1 MTNANSAPSLDFV
14 FHPASIAVVGVGD
27 ESAPINSGRNFLNV
41 LLEAGYSGQIFP
53 VNRNGGQVRGLKIF
67 RSLGEIPGPVDF
79 VISAIPAPTAPQLMA
94 ECVAK
99 GVKAVH
105 FFTAGFSELGDE
117 SGKRLEAEVVGI
129 ARRGGVRV
137 TGPNG
142 MGIYCP
148 ESGLS
153 FMSGFPKEKGPLAVM
168 SQSGA
173 FSAYTIREAVTRG
186 LFISKAI
193 SYGNAAD
200 LNEADFLDY
209 FADDPATRI
218 VAAYIEGARAPGRLP
233 ATLKRAANLKPV
245 VLLKGGTSPVGAR
258 SAASHTGSLAGSG
271 AVWGAMIRQA
281 GAIQVDDPEQ
291 LVDVALLLNY
301 LPGNGQNVVFIGFG
315 GGVGV
320 HGADLCSSLGLA
332 LPEVPAE
339 MKAKLR
345 TIWPLE
351 AGSSLRNPVDLFG
364 GANKKVIGDTLSIL
378 AAWPEADF
386 LVVHIPLY
394 LNPASSSQLA
404 GVYVQALVDL
414 AGQLRERV
422 IVVLG
427 SVFSEAGNKIV
438 LDAQTSLVR
447 AGFAVFFSVPR
458 AINALAKVV
467 AYRQR
472 RQGFAKFG
480 SGHSWLEAAKEG
492 T

>member
-1 MTNANSAPSLDFV
+1 MPSVISTPPLDFV
-14 FHPASIAVVGVGD
+14 FHPASIAIVGVAD
-27 ESAPINSGRNFLNV
+27 ESAATNSGRNFLNV
-41 LLEAGYSGQIFP
+41 LLEAGYSGQIYP
-53 VNRNGGQVRGLKIF
+53 VNRNGGRVRGLKIF
-67 RSLGEIPGPVDF
+67 RSLEEVPGAVDF
-79 VISAIPAPTAPQLMA
+79 VISAIPAPTAPQLMT

-99 GVKAVH
+99 RVKLVH
-105 FFTAGFSELGDE
+105 FFTAGFSELGDD
-117 SGKRLEAEVVGI
+117 SSRRLEAEVVEI
-129 ARRGGVRV
+129 ARRGGVRM

-153 FMSGFPKEKGPLAVM
+153 FMSGFPKEKGPLAVL

-209 FADDPATRI
+209 FADDPATGI

-233 ATLKRAANLKPV
+233 ATLKRAASVKPV
-245 VLLKGGTSPVGAR
+245 VLLKGGTSLAGAR

-281 GAIQVDDPEQ
+281 GAIQVEDPEQ
-291 LVDVALLLNY
+291 LVDVALLSHCLSRS
-301 LPGNGQNVVFIGFG
+301 GRNVVFIGFG

-320 HGADLCSSLGLA
+320 NGADLCSGLGLT
-332 LPEVPAE
+332 LPEVPTE
-339 MKAKLR
+339 IKKKLR

-351 AGSSLRNPVDLFG
+351 AGSSLRNPVDVFG
-364 GANKKVIGDTLSIL
+364 GANKKVIADTLNIV

-394 LNPASSSQLA
+394 IAPASSAQLA

-414 AGQLRERV
+414 ADQLRDRTV
-422 IVVLG
+422 VVLG
-427 SVFSEAGNKIV
+427 SVFSEASNRIV
-438 LDAQTSLVR
+438 LDAQTSLVS
-447 AGFAVFFSVPR
+447 AGLAVFSSAPR
-458 AINALAKVV
+458 AIKALAKVV
-467 AYRQR
+467 AYRLQHK
-472 RQGFAKFG
+472 GLA
-480 SGHSWLEAAKEG
+480 SSDLSHL
-492 T
+492 